1 MFIKHCKYF
10 KSFITTLLIYFL
22 IIKDTPRRQLSWI
35 RNSMRK
41 TCPIP
46 LPEQEE
52 EPSTSNVIRNTFPSS
67 TTTRRERNSF
77 HGNNLFDTNPN
88 GSINVATIS
97 SERKKDIN
105 MIISKNEIRLNNDF
119 ESFNV
124 VQFTNTSENII
135 RPMRN
140 SLLST
145 IISNDLNQQSTSTE
159 SSAVAVTAESN
170 IMPSPASQQ
179 FAENNSTP
187 NVPSVNNSNNNN
199 YSFIDV
205 DILNTLLSNS
215 TEPGNASHTMENR
228 PRQMGRRSEFRPR
241 LVAINTTEQ
250 RLITSHN
257 QRPNSAPARVA
268 LRQQRFM
275 SSEPSSVGSSRN
287 PSPVSLISSS
297 ASSSSVT
304 SVIDNSE
311 R

>member
-1 MFIKHCKYF
+1 
-10 KSFITTLLIYFL
+10 
-22 IIKDTPRRQLSWI
+22 
-35 RNSMRK
+35 MRK

-67 TTTRRERNSF
+67 TTTRMERNSF
-77 HGNNLFDTNPN
+77 HGNNLFDTNAN
-88 GSINVATIS
+88 GSTNVAAVS

-105 MIISKNEIRLNNDF
+105 MIKSKNEIRLNNDF

-124 VQFTNTSENII
+124 VQFPNTSENII

-145 IISNDLNQQSTSTE
+145 IISNDLNQQSTSSE
-159 SSAVAVTAESN
+159 STAIAITTESN
-170 IMPSPASQQ
+170 IMPSPVSQQ

-187 NVPSVNNSNNNN
+187 IVPSVNNSNNNN
-199 YSFIDV
+199 NNHSFIDV
-205 DILNTLLSNS
+205 DILNTLLLNS
-215 TEPGNASHTMENR
+215 TESDNSSHTMDNR

-268 LRQQRFM
+268 LRQQRYM